1 MSILKSMNT
10 GVSGLRANGQAMGV
24 IGDNIANVNTV
35 GFKAGRAN
43 FSDVMGN
50 LMLGIG
56 DGTRVGDVQQLFE
69 QGALEMTGQ
78 TTDMA
83 IAGQGFFVVRNP
95 GGDAADEFYTRAGQ
109 FVLDDQG
116 FITTPAGFRLQGYPA
131 DDAGTLRTTTIGD
144 LQVGDRTS
152 PPAAT
157 TSVDLALNLNP
168 NEAVIVDPW
177 DPNDPTATSNY
188 ATSVT
193 VYDSLGNAIQAEVY
207 YRKVDENQWEYHVMV
222 DGEQLEGGTPGELTE
237 ISSGTLDFD
246 VDGVLVDH
254 VQGPTTFNPVGAAAG
269 QELELNF
276 DGSTQHAG
284 DSTLRRLRQDGYA
297 AGDIRGIQIEA
308 DGTIMGVF
316 SNGEEMAVG
325 QVVLAQFDAPEGL
338 QRQGGNLWARTPD
351 SGDPRMD
358 AAGVGGRGSI
368 VSGAL
373 ESSNVDLSHEFVK
386 MIAAQRGYQASSK
399 TVSTGDQML
408 QEVMN
413 LKR

>member
-24 IGDNIANVNTV
+24 IGDNIANVNTI

-43 FSDVMGN
+43 FSDIMGN

-56 DGTRVGDVQQLFE
+56 DGVQVGDVQQLFE

-83 IAGQGFFVVRNP
+83 IAGAGFFVVQ
-95 GGDAADEFYTRAGQ
+95 GDGQEFYTRAGQ
-109 FVLDDQG
+109 FVLDNQG
-116 FITTPAGFRLQGYPA
+116 FVTTPSGLRLQGYPA
-131 DDAGTLRTTTIGD
+131 DATGALRSTAVGD
-144 LQVGDRTS
+144 LQVGDRTA
-152 PPAAT
+152 PPSAT
-157 TSVDLALNLNP
+157 TSIDIALNL
-168 NEAVIVDPW
+168 
-177 DPNDPTATSNY
+177 DPNQEVIADPFDPADPATTSNY
-188 ATSVT
+188 STSVT
-193 VYDSLGNAIQAEVY
+193 LYDSLGNAIQAEIY
-207 YRKVDENQWEYHVMV
+207 YRKTADNQWEYHVLA
-222 DGEQLEGGTPGELTE
+222 DGGQLDGGTPGELTAL
-237 ISSGTLDFD
+237 SSGSLDFD
-246 VDGVLVDH
+246 VDGNLVDH
-254 VQGPTTFNPVGAAAG
+254 NQGPVTFNPLGAAPG
-269 QELELNF
+269 QDLELRF
-276 DGSTQHAG
+276 EGSTQHAG

-297 AGDIRGIQIEA
+297 AGDIRGIQIQA
-308 DGTIMGVF
+308 DGTILGVF
-316 SNGEEMAVG
+316 SNGEEMALG
-325 QVVLAQFDAPEGL
+325 QVVLAQFDSPEGL

-351 SGDPRMD
+351 SGDPRLD

-368 VSGAL
+368 VAGAL